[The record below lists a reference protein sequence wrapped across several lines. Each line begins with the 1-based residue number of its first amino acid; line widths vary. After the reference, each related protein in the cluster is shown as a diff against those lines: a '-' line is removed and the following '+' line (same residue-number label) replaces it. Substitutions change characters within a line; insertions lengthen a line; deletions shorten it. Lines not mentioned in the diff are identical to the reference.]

1 MSNFEEFKQKA
12 KDTAETI
19 ADKSVEFY
27 KFAEEKTKIIAKLTK
42 LSTEIAL
49 QKNTV
54 KKLYTDLGKK
64 YYELYQEEPV
74 EALKQTCEE
83 ITAALEIIEKKQ
95 QRWTKSNHPRS
106 RRMNRREEKTE
117 AEPAAADRKRR
128 SRQRLSGPENRFA

>member
-42 LSTEIAL
+42 LSTEVAL

-64 YYELYQEEPV
+64 YYELYQAEPV
-74 EALKQTCEE
+74 ETLKQTCEE

-95 QRWTKSNHPRS
+95 QEMDEIKSS
-106 RRMNRREEKTE
+106 AQQEDEAGSEKKTE
-117 AEPAAADRKRR
+117 AEQAAAE
-128 SRQRLSGPENRFA
+128 ENEEAGGD

>member
-95 QRWTKSNHPRS
+95 QEMDEIKSS
-106 RRMNRREEKTE
+106 AQQEDEAGAEEKTE
-117 AEPAAADRKRR
+117 AEPAAAE
-128 SRQRLSGPENRFA
+128 ENEEAGSD